1 MGGGFTVRRWRA
13 RWCMHPT
20 HLASPA
26 SARLGCSIFLKLST
40 GPHCGVPFPELGRL
54 RGACGGSF
62 GLRKQRGPRL
72 RLPIYPG
79 CPGSVCLGGGIFKV
93 WCLTRWAR
101 WGPPVVSSTV
111 YWHADQ
117 PCQELRTSKAV
128 LHCKDC
134 YAIILTWRA
143 GGLSLL

>member
-72 RLPIYPG
+72 RLPIYPD

-101 WGPPVVSSTV
+101 WGLFNRILACRPALPGAEDFQGCASL
-111 YWHADQ
+111 Q
-117 PCQELRTSKAV
+117 GLLRNNFDV
-128 LHCKDC
+128 EG
-134 YAIILTWRA
+134 